1 MLRRPPRSTRPDTLV
16 PYTTLFPILADGAR
30 AAADHPRSLPAFA
43 DQQFRRRTLDTPAG
57 NRTADRLEREK
68 GAQMRGDA
76 QHHGDAGGPARQYRS
91 DHPATTAIA
100 RAAQPR
106 LPRARL
112 LRRFLHGGQQ
122 GRQTLRGPRPDS
134 RAHRREVRDRQVS
147 ADGSGTRR
155 RLIAFSSP
163 FLDFLSLF
171 PQWPRQ
177 RPPAWEAGR
186 TLFSGHDIT

>member
-1 MLRRPPRSTRPDTLV
+1 MRVFVSVLVSFFFLMIRRPPRSTRTDTRF
-16 PYTTLFPILADGAR
+16 PYTTLF
-30 AAADHPRSLPAFA
+30 RS
-43 DQQFRRRTLDTPAG
+43 
-57 NRTADRLEREK
+57 
-68 GAQMRGDA
+68 
-76 QHHGDAGGPARQYRS
+76 
-91 DHPATTAIA
+91 
-100 RAAQPR
+100 
-106 LPRARL
+106 
-112 LRRFLHGGQQ
+112 HGGQQ